1 MSKKIVKN
9 RTKKL
14 WRQQFA
20 GIDLSQLKF
29 LDIAFLSVIQ
39 ERINEAEMC
48 FSARAP
54 LAVIVLCGSALEGI
68 LHQCACQHLE
78 TFSRSSAAPKN
89 QRGEV
94 KELSK
99 WGMESLINVSC
110 AVGLLQKDVKEFS
123 KMLTKYRNYIHPAEQ
138 VRADFTPTMETAQ
151 MCVQTLIV
159 AISYMEQSR
168 FNGGG
173 GG

>member
-1 MSKKIVKN
+1 MVAGKIHYGQDE
-9 RTKKL
+9 L
-14 WRQQFA
+14 WRRHFA
-20 GIDLSQLKF
+20 SIELSRLKF
-29 LDIAFLSVIQ
+29 LDVAFLSVIQ

-68 LHQCACQHLE
+68 LHKCACQHPE
-78 TFSRSSAAPKN
+78 IFSRSSAAPKN
-89 QRGEV
+89 QKGKVE
-94 KELSK
+94 ELSG

-110 AVGLLQKDVKEFS
+110 AIGLLQKDVKEFS
-123 KMLTKYRNYIHPAEQ
+123 KILTKYRNYIHPAEQ
-138 VRADFTPTMETAQ
+138 VRADFTPTMETAK

-168 FNGGG
+168 FNEG
-173 GG
+173 